1 MNGIVSGKTVD
12 ELSAYG
18 KIEKYTLTVAL
29 FKPWWKNTAVGYTSD
44 KFCLPLSVDSAII
57 DDMFY
62 ESYKP
67 FVTVYFTGGNNQPSK
82 GFVVKLNANTSFS
95 QSNRDSNLTVSGKVL
110 ILDEEYSSDD
120 SSSFDFGLSKEYPVT
135 F

>member
-29 FKPWWKNTAVGYTSD
+29 FKPWWKNTVVGYTSD

-67 FVTVYFTGGNNQPSK
+67 FVTVYFTGGNGVPSK
-82 GFVVKLNANTSFS
+82 GFVVQLGANTSFS
-95 QSNRDSNLTVSGKVL
+95 QSSRDSNLTVSGKVL
-110 ILDEEYSSDD
+110 ILDNEYSS
-120 SSSFDFGLSKEYPVT
+120 SNQNFSFGLSKEYPVT

>member
-18 KIEKYTLTVAL
+18 KIENYTLTVAL
-29 FKPWWKNTAVGYTSD
+29 FKPWWKNTNVRYISD

-57 DDMFY
+57 DDIFY

-67 FVTVYFTGGNNQPSK
+67 FVTVYFTGGNGQPSN
-82 GFVVKLNANTSFS
+82 GFYVRLNANTSFS
-95 QSNRDSNLTVSGKVL
+95 QSDRDSNLTVSGKVL
-110 ILDEEYSSDD
+110 ILDSDYAA
-120 SSSFDFGLSKEYPVT
+120 FTGNNFGFGLAEDYHVT